1 LCPEEIQD
9 AVDVLF
15 VDEAEYTWPQFLQ
28 DYAAGSWSRT
38 YRQAEKPSMLDSPLP
53 RFDLLK
59 FDRYQTMTIQFA
71 RGCPFN
77 CEFCDIIVMYGRRPR
92 AKTPRG

>member
-1 LCPEEIQD
+1 
-9 AVDVLF
+9 
-15 VDEAEYTWPQFLQ
+15 
-28 DYAAGSWSRT
+28 
-38 YRQAEKPSMLDSPLP
+38 MHDSPMP

-59 FDRYQTMTIQFA
+59 VDRYHALTIQFA

-92 AKTPRG
+92 AKTRRRR